1 MTMREMSRY
10 ETRSGRVV
18 KVQENGGIV
27 FDHINGYI
35 TAEVVPDAAEYFE
48 ARKDDELGRW
58 RWPEDRKFV
67 VYGRDDGGARVV
79 DESTGDNWFYRREDA
94 VHVGD
99 PFYAA
104 SAYWEAHPVLPWASA
119 QPGDIWVLRLK
130 DETLPDVPATPA
142 ASGRFVVIGQDNGR
156 PSFVEFSDI
165 ADARCVWSAVQA

>member
-1 MTMREMSRY
+1 MTMQEQSRY

-27 FDHINGYI
+27 FDHVNGYI
-35 TAEVVPDAAEYFE
+35 TPEMVPDAEEFFE

-79 DESTGDNWFYRREDA
+79 DETTGDNWFYRREDA

-99 PFYAA
+99 PYFAA
-104 SAYWEAHPVLPWASA
+104 SAFWEAHPVEPKPTAAEIVEL
-119 QPGDIWVLRLK
+119 LRAWSDDPRPTRERLI
-130 DETLPDVPATPA
+130 LGHA
-142 ASGRFVVIGQDNGR
+142 ANTIEDLRRGRR
-156 PSFVEFSDI
+156 
-165 ADARCVWSAVQA
+165 